1 MSELL
6 KYAGLFLIAIAA
18 LLLCRRY
25 GAYAERRVAETRG
38 FLNLLR
44 HVRGRIA
51 SFLEPLPRAVRGFSD
66 GALESLGFLT
76 RLREGEALPEAYL
89 AVMGKCSLSKE
100 VRRLLE
106 DTLCALGRGTRDE
119 TVSYVDGRISELS
132 ELLAAEEV
140 ELERSVK
147 LTRTLICAAALG
159 IVILFI

>member
-6 KYAGLFLIAIAA
+6 KYAGVFLIAIAA
-18 LLLCRRY
+18 LLLCRGY

-38 FLNLLR
+38 FLQLLR

-51 SFLEPLPRAVRGFSD
+51 SFLEPLPRAVRGFGD
-66 GALESLGFLT
+66 DALESLGFLP
-76 RLREGEALPEAYL
+76 RLREGESLPDAYL
-89 AVMGKCSLSKE
+89 AVRGKCSLGKE
-100 VRRLLE
+100 VRELLE
-106 DTLCALGRGTRDE
+106 DTLPGLGLGTRDE
-119 TVSYVDGRISELS
+119 TVSYIDGKICELG
-132 ELLAAEEV
+132 ELLTAEEG